1 MVCSFFSFF
10 LLKNVEFFG
19 LLVFLL
25 SCIYHLCDIIYLGVF
40 ISPTKRSKPSIQYI
54 KRDDRK
60 VLSSIL
66 FKLAFRH
73 HSKNQKRKRKE
84 KSCLPLGYPQ
94 SILYITP
101 PTLSYL
107 FIFLSHFFICFSF
120 FLSFFLLYPSCW
132 IFMHT
137 SSHRPHELKPKTKRP
152 LSFLRLKSICELIE
166 TISVC
171 FSSLLKQLTQ
181 P

>member
-1 MVCSFFSFF
+1 MVCFFLF

-25 SCIYHLCDIIYLGVF
+25 SCMYYRCDIIYLGVF
-40 ISPTKRSKPSIQYI
+40 ISHTKRSIHYI

-94 SILYITP
+94 SILYIAP
-101 PTLSYL
+101 PTLIIFYL
-107 FIFLSHFFICFSF
+107 SSFLAFLFVS
-120 FLSFFLLYPSCW
+120 LSFFFFFLCFVPIMLVFYA
-132 IFMHT
+132 HQ
-137 SSHRPHELKPKTKRP
+137 
-152 LSFLRLKSICELIE
+152 LS
-166 TISVC
+166 
-171 FSSLLKQLTQ
+171 QA